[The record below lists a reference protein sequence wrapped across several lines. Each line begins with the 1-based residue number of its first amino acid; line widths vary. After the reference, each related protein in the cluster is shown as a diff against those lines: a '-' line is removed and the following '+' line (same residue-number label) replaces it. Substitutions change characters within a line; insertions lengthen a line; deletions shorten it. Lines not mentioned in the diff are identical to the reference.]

1 MAEIK
6 STMDMV
12 MERAARMAAA
22 SDVQIDNE
30 ETKRTGMR
38 LAADFLNGKI
48 ADLAATLAEQSQGEK
63 GAIRRGMMETLLRNV
78 TLPRDE
84 QLKTT
89 GILALKAVLSLA
101 GNQLSPVCSEL
112 QQILEQYGQHKEQ
125 TTQQLEEAI
134 RAQLGQQMARRGGQA
149 PQGAAINPA
158 LHPQYREEL
167 ARMLSDLN
175 SQYSQAL
182 EQRKEMIRQAIDRLR

>member
-6 STMDMV
+6 STLDMV

-22 SDVQIDNE
+22 SDIQIDSE
-30 ETKRTGMR
+30 ETMRTGMR
-38 LAADFLNGKI
+38 LAAEFLNGKI
-48 ADLAATLAEQSQGEK
+48 ADLAAALAERQQEEK
-63 GAIRRGMMETLLRNV
+63 RAIRRGMIETLLRNI
-78 TLPRDE
+78 TLPRDQ
-84 QLKTT
+84 QLKET
-89 GILALKAVLSLA
+89 GFQALQGLLGLA
-101 GNQLSPVCSEL
+101 GTPLAQVCAEL
-112 QQILEQYGQHKEQ
+112 RQILEQYGQHKEQ

-134 RAQLGQQMARRGGQA
+134 RAQLGQMGRRGAGQA
-149 PQGAAINPA
+149 PQGASLNPA

-182 EQRKEMIRQAIDRLR
+182 DQRKETIRQNLERLQ